1 MPLLEGGVEGRRV
14 MPLRHNKG
22 ALSYTGGAIGRYL
35 RDVEDLVRWCGGDEE
50 NMLYYVT
57 YYCDD
62 ERERQLTNLYNRL
75 SKKSWKAFKREA
87 TIQFEGSAVKGRCY
101 TVRDCF

>member
-1 MPLLEGGVEGRRV
+1 MRR
-14 MPLRHNKG
+14 
-22 ALSYTGGAIGRYL
+22 
-35 RDVEDLVRWCGGDEE
+35 CGGDEE

-87 TIQFEGSAVKGRCY
+87 TIQFEGSAAKGRRY
-101 TVRDCF
+101 MLEMVEELVANAGLRGSRRETTLSSIRGTLRHSRTS